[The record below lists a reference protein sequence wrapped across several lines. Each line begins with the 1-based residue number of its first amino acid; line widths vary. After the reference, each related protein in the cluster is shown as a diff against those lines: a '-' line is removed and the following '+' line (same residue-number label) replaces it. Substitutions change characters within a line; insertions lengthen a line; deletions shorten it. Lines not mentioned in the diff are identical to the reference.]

1 MRRMGTTAQVLGSL
15 MLVLLIAM
23 SAGAGSPDARS
34 RLDPAVADSLVAN
47 GGYNPIMASDLY
59 SLAWEHDKSMQQLMI
74 SSDMSADLLWRQARA
89 NIDKGENLE
98 GEAGEPYFTQAVKLA
113 EQAIQMDPNN
123 ADAHLMLAI
132 ASGRMALL
140 RGPFKAAGLV
150 KQAFHEAHL
159 AATLG
164 DSIPVAFY
172 VIGRTH
178 KKLMEKSGLARTVAG
193 LTFASED
200 SIPIYFERTLEISHG
215 NMIQCHV
222 EYADFL
228 LNTKKDTAAA
238 KQHCE
243 AALALPLRDEQDGK
257 AQKWAREMMK
267 KM

>member
-1 MRRMGTTAQVLGSL
+1 MRRMGMRARILGSL
-15 MLVLLIAM
+15 ALVLLLGM
-23 SAGAGSPDARS
+23 SVLAATPDGRS
-34 RLDPAVADSLVAN
+34 RIDPTIADSMVAA
-47 GGYNPIMASDLY
+47 GGLNFLQASDIY
-59 SLAWEHDKSMQQLMI
+59 SLAWEHDKSLQQLLI
-74 SSDMSADLLWRQARA
+74 SSEMSADLLWRQARA
-89 NIDKGENLE
+89 NIDKGETL
-98 GEAGEPYFTQAVKLA
+98 GEEESEPYFSQAVKLA
-113 EQAIQMDPNN
+113 EQAIEMDPKN

-200 SIPIYFERTLEISHG
+200 SIPIYFERTLEIAHG

-222 EYADFL
+222 EYADYL
-228 LNTKKDTAAA
+228 LNTKKDKAGA
-238 KQHCE
+238 KEHCE
-243 AALALPLRDEQDGK
+243 AALALPLRDEQDVK

>member
-1 MRRMGTTAQVLGSL
+1 MGKRARVLGSL
-15 MLVLLIAM
+15 ALVLLLGMVGVWA
-23 SAGAGSPDARS
+23 ATPDGKS
-34 RLDPAVADSLVAN
+34 RIDPAVADSLVAA
-47 GGYNPIMASDLY
+47 GDVDLLKASDIY
-59 SLAWEHDKSMQQLMI
+59 SLAWEHDKSLQQLLL
-74 SSDMSADLLWRQARA
+74 SSNMSADLLWRQARA
-89 NIDKGENLE
+89 NIDKGETL
-98 GEAGEPYFTQAVKLA
+98 GEDEGEPYFTQAVKLA
-113 EQAIQMDPNN
+113 EQAIEMDPKN

-222 EYADFL
+222 EYADYL
-228 LNTKKDTAAA
+228 LKTKNDKAGA
-238 KQHCE
+238 KEHCE

-257 AQKWAREMMK
+257 AQTRAREMMK

>member
-1 MRRMGTTAQVLGSL
+1 MNRRGMVQRFSGG
-15 MLVLLIAM
+15 LVLILFCLFLFGEVQAEPR
-23 SAGAGSPDARS
+23 G
-34 RLDPAVADSLVAN
+34 RLDPAKADSLVQS
-47 GGYNPIMASDLY
+47 GVDLLTASDIY
-59 SLAWEHDKSMQQLMI
+59 SLAWEHEKSLQQLLL
-74 SSDMSADLLWRQARA
+74 SSTNPADILWREARA
-89 NIDKGENLE
+89 NIDMGENLDEEE
-98 GEAGEPYFTQAVKLA
+98 GEPFFERAV
-113 EQAIQMDPNN
+113 EQSKRAIEMAPEN

-150 KQAFHEAHL
+150 KQAFREAHL
-159 AATLG
+159 AAALG

-200 SIPIYFERTLEISHG
+200 SIPIYFEKTLEVCDG

-228 LNTKKDTAAA
+228 LNERGDKEAA
-238 KQHCE
+238 KEHCE
-243 AALALPLRDEQDGK
+243 AALALPLRDEQDVK
-257 AQKWAREMMK
+257 AQAWAREMLAEM
-267 KM
+267 